1 MCQGDLCVAA
11 GDGYSVA
18 DVRCPAACSGFGA
31 PEQAGHHVLATIRR
45 GAFVRRVNG
54 QDVLLDSTMG
64 YLAAPGTVAQFAHPV
79 AGGDQCTAIRLSPD
93 LLAAIAGGDPHF
105 SVQAVPVDAAAEL
118 ALRRIVSLA
127 RRPDPDR
134 ALAELVVRAVAAL
147 LARRLPGRVGSGLP
161 RTAAEHRRLA
171 ELARAAMLADPGVGL
186 IELSRRVGCSP
197 HHLSRVFVTQTGS
210 TLSRYRS
217 RLRVSLALHRLGDG
231 ERDLSAMA
239 AELGFADH
247 AHLAR
252 TIRAHTGCTPSA
264 CRDLFRS
271 ACCSAATRST
281 GS

>member
-1 MCQGDLCVAA
+1 MPGGSLLAA

-147 LARRLPGRVGSGLP
+147 LARRLPGRVGSGRP

-252 TIRAHTGCTPSA
+252 TIRAHTG
-264 CRDLFRS
+264 
-271 ACCSAATRST
+271 
-281 GS
+281 

>member
-1 MCQGDLCVAA
+1 
-11 GDGYSVA
+11 
-18 DVRCPAACSGFGA
+18 
-31 PEQAGHHVLATIRR
+31 
-45 GAFVRRVNG
+45 
-54 QDVLLDSTMG
+54 
-64 YLAAPGTVAQFAHPV
+64 
-79 AGGDQCTAIRLSPD
+79 
-93 LLAAIAGGDPHF
+93 
-105 SVQAVPVDAAAEL
+105 
-118 ALRRIVSLA
+118 
-127 RRPDPDR
+127 
-134 ALAELVVRAVAAL
+134 
-147 LARRLPGRVGSGLP
+147 
-161 RTAAEHRRLA
+161 
-171 ELARAAMLADPGVGL
+171 MLADPGVGL

-217 RLRVSLALHRLGDG
+217 LLRVSLALHRLGDG

-271 ACCSAATRST
+271 AGCSAATRST